1 VRNVML
7 ARYGII
13 CTDAHDRMLLFF
25 TDLAFFDL
33 LAPLSNFWHIIIL
46 IAVTGLAASSLD
58 SLQTAIASILS
69 SDIIRFGVS
78 DNAARFLT
86 RLILILINIPA
97 VILSSYRFDVI
108 GLFLVADLVCGTA
121 VLPVF
126 LGLITEDIGIITG
139 KSAVL

>member
-1 VRNVML
+1 MH
-7 ARYGII
+7 I
-13 CTDAHDRMLLFF
+13 CSSYITFP
-25 TDLAFFDL
+25 DLAFFDL
-33 LAPLSNFWHIIIL
+33 LAPLSTAWHIVVL

-78 DNAARFLT
+78 DNTARFLT

-97 VILSSYRFDVI
+97 VILSTYRFDVI
-108 GLFLVADLVCGTA
+108 GPFLVADLVCGTA

-126 LGLITEDIGIITG
+126 LGLITEDIGFIPG
-139 KSAVL
+139 MYFLLSSHYD